1 MLPGDPRA
9 PGSSKPPSV
18 PGPDQPKAADPSTA
32 HCGQVRADG
41 PSVTGISCLRRQ
53 QGSCLLSPTASLPS
67 NLPFS
72 VVVPP
77 LVCQL
82 FLAVPHCCKEVK
94 VPQSSSP
101 SEPPQVPEQPA
112 PCQREKRLAKP
123 LSPGILPASPPLRL
137 ETSSLSP
144 SVPSSTHHPE
154 LALSGTRNFIN
165 PFPSQTRGTSA
176 CSLGTVDEG
185 LNHRQQT
192 REKR

>member
-1 MLPGDPRA
+1 M
-9 PGSSKPPSV
+9 
-18 PGPDQPKAADPSTA
+18 
-32 HCGQVRADG
+32 
-41 PSVTGISCLRRQ
+41 
-53 QGSCLLSPTASLPS
+53 
-67 NLPFS
+67 
-72 VVVPP
+72 VVPP

-82 FLAVPHCCKEVK
+82 FLAVPHCCKEVR
-94 VPQSSSP
+94 VPQSSGP

-185 LNHRQQT
+185 LNHRLQT
-192 REKR
+192 REKREPASLEFAFVGHGLIVVFVCLFVLFCCFSHFFHDLPQPS